1 MRDVYKDEEIGFANR
16 FEQEAKANGP
26 TQKEKDLGRA
36 LDEMA
41 KRVYKE
47 QCKVKEARHEAE
59 EAYQKGHDAAVVE
72 SAEVIRHL
80 NSQVTGLMGR
90 NTILGKELAKK
101 DEIIAI
107 KDQEKSAALRQLADS
122 LINEIEAKYISKEQH
137 NKEMEAVED
146 FAYSVLEE
154 NYRKDAKIKDLE
166 KRLHLVNILAD
177 TEKDL
182 PKGIK

>member
-1 MRDVYKDEEIGFANR
+1 MKKFGYENMTKSALIASCRVKDEMLKGKDQRSEQFFNDGF
-16 FEQEAKANGP
+16 
-26 TQKEKDLGRA
+26 KE
-36 LDEMA
+36 
-41 KRVYKE
+41 
-47 QCKVKEARHEAE
+47 
-59 EAYQKGHDAAVVE
+59 GHDKAVVE

-80 NSQVTGLMGR
+80 NSQITGLMGR

-107 KDQEKSAALRQLADS
+107 KDQEKSAALRQFADS
-122 LINEIEAKYISKEQH
+122 LIKKVEEDYISKEQH
-137 NKEMEAVED
+137 SKEMKAMED
-146 FAYSVLEE
+146 FTYSVLEE

>member
-1 MRDVYKDEEIGFANR
+1 MRDVYKDEEIGFASR
-16 FEQEAKANGP
+16 FEKEVKANGP
-26 TQKEKDLGRA
+26 TQREKDLAYA

-41 KRVYKE
+41 KVARKE
-47 QCKVKEARHEAE
+47 QCKAK
-59 EAYQKGHDAAVVE
+59 EAYQKGHDQAVVE

-80 NSQVTGLMGR
+80 NSQITGLMGR

-107 KDQEKSAALRQLADS
+107 KDQEKSAALRQLADKFV
-122 LINEIEAKYISKEQH
+122 NEIEANYISRKQH

-146 FAYSVLEE
+146 FAYSVLED